1 VVTASPKALPKI
13 TIYVIMDGYVNACE
27 ALPMR
32 EKNDI
37 IEGTT
42 VSLYRGDKRIASNL
56 RLMEAFKQAREY
68 LTRGIRVDI
77 VRENLGES

>member
-1 VVTASPKALPKI
+1 
-13 TIYVIMDGYVNACE
+13 MDGYVYACE
-27 ALPMR
+27 RLPMR
-32 EKNDI
+32 KKNDR
-37 IEGTT
+37 IEGST

-56 RLMEAFKQAREY
+56 RLMDAFKQAREY

>member
-1 VVTASPKALPKI
+1 
-13 TIYVIMDGYVNACE
+13 
-27 ALPMR
+27 MR

-56 RLMEAFKQAREY
+56 RLMDAFKQAREY

-77 VRENLGES
+77 VRENLGET

>member
-1 VVTASPKALPKI
+1 
-13 TIYVIMDGYVNACE
+13 MDGYVYACE
-27 ALPMR
+27 RLPMR
-32 EKNDI
+32 KKNDI
-37 IEGTT
+37 IEGST

-56 RLMEAFKQAREY
+56 RLMDAFKQAREY

>member
-1 VVTASPKALPKI
+1 
-13 TIYVIMDGYVNACE
+13 MDGYVYACE

-37 IEGTT
+37 IKGSA
-42 VSLYRGDKRIASNL
+42 VSLYSNGERIASNL
-56 RLMEAFKQAREY
+56 RLMDAFKKAREY

>member
-1 VVTASPKALPKI
+1 
-13 TIYVIMDGYVNACE
+13 MDGYVYACE

-37 IEGTT
+37 IKGST
-42 VSLYRGDKRIASNL
+42 VSLYSNGERIAKNL
-56 RLMEAFKQAREY
+56 RLMDAFKQAREY